1 MQVSASMP
9 FTDRSDLIPRMVD
22 YFLDH
27 QPENTIEDIA
37 RTEQNVYMDEGRRI
51 MQEAVFSW
59 ERREQ
64 QAYQEGFQ
72 KGFQIGFQIGVQV
85 EDEKLRKQIAKRI
98 LAKGFEIDTICDLT
112 DFTPDELE
120 QLRNRLY

>member
-1 MQVSASMP
+1 MP
-9 FTDRSDLIPRMVD
+9 FTERSDLIPRMVD

-51 MQEAVFSW
+51 MQEAIFSW
-59 ERREQ
+59 ERREEIGR
-64 QAYQEGFQ
+64 QEGIQEGIQQGIQQGFEQ
-72 KGFQIGFQIGVQV
+72 GFEKKG
-85 EDEKLRKQIAKRI
+85 EQIAKKM

-112 DFTPDELE
+112 GLTPDELE
-120 QLRNRLY
+120 QLRNRLD